1 MNSTS
6 CKILLTTKSSPT
18 YPILAM
24 FVNGNTKMRIGTVK
38 TAIGDDGEVAL
49 ATIIIGSLISVSC
62 LVYGTY

>member
-1 MNSTS
+1 
-6 CKILLTTKSSPT
+6 
-18 YPILAM
+18 M

-62 LVYGTY
+62 LVYGAY